1 MNTKNAGG
9 SDPLEKIFLLA
20 GRRKPV
26 DPQRTDHIE
35 QKTRE
40 RWQMMLARRR
50 VVQRRRRITL
60 LGGSVAFAASVAVA
74 VIFMSRLG
82 VEAPM
87 VATVVNV
94 LGAPET
100 GARGHAMTTLHA
112 GDELHAGSVL
122 ETAGDE
128 GIALQLA
135 SGHSLRL
142 AAATRVRIETDSV
155 VLDAGALYLDSGE
168 DERATPIEVRS
179 RLATVRELGTQYMA
193 RLTGNLL
200 EVTVR
205 EGAVHIAQGKVVAT
219 ANAGELL
226 QLNETGQTQRLHVP
240 EYGEHWAWVTQLAP
254 KPVLEGLT
262 LTEFLH
268 WLVREHGW
276 QLEFATPDLA
286 RHAATVDLHGSI
298 DGLSG
303 EEALAAVM
311 TTTGWRYTLADGIL
325 TIDSRGD
332 DRR

>member
-1 MNTKNAGG
+1 MNRKNAGG
-9 SDPLEKIFLLA
+9 RDPLEKIFLLA

-50 VVQRRRRITL
+50 VAQRRRRFTL
-60 LGGSVAFAASVAVA
+60 IGGGLAFATSVAAA

-82 VEAPM
+82 IDAPM

-94 LGAPET
+94 VGTPET
-100 GARGHAMTTLHA
+100 GARGYAMTTPRV
-112 GDELHAGSVL
+112 GDQLHAGSVL
-122 ETAGDE
+122 ETAGDD

-142 AAATRVRIETDSV
+142 AAASRVRIETDSV
-155 VLDAGALYLDSGE
+155 VLDAGALYLDSGV
-168 DERATPIEVRS
+168 DERATPIEMRS

-193 RLTGNLL
+193 QLTGDSL

-205 EGAVHIAQGKVVAT
+205 EGAVSISQGKVVAT

-226 QLNETGQTQRLHVP
+226 QLDESGQTRRLFVP
-240 EYGEHWAWVTQLAP
+240 EHGEHWAWVTQLAP
-254 KPVLEGLT
+254 MPVLEGLT
-262 LTEFLH
+262 LAEFLH
-268 WLVREHGW
+268 WLAREQGW
-276 QLEFATPDLA
+276 QLEFATPELA
-286 RHAATVDLHGSI
+286 RYAATVELHGSI

-303 EEALAAVM
+303 EEALAAVI
-311 TTTGWRYTLADGIL
+311 TTTGWRYKL
-325 TIDSRGD
+325 TNGVLTVDSRGD
-332 DRR
+332 ERR